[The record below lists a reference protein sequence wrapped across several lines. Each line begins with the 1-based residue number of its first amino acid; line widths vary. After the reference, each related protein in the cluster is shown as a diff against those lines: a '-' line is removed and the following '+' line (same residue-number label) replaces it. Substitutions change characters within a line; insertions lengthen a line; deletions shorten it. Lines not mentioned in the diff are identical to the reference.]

1 MRIRASHSVNL
12 LAVAAL
18 FAACLGAVSG
28 CGSEKEADS
37 RADVTTDR
45 ARQVAAAWDGST
57 AAAAWRAGY
66 YPMGE
71 TVQLPRGGL
80 RSQADKQAYEDQSL
94 VLRGKLPVTWPKDG
108 RVTWARSGS
117 VTRSLVGADESYKS
131 LAGAGVN
138 GKPHLT
144 VTGAK
149 LGEMSVATSRGPATV
164 PAWLFTLVGY
174 ASPLKQAAAVPSKL
188 PRPPIR
194 PARDIPGYP
203 INRLVRIAADGGS
216 VTVVA
221 LHGVCDDG
229 PEVDVL
235 ETRGSVVLSA
245 SVKYRKDGGD
255 CTKQARTQQ
264 VTVKLERPVGDRVLL
279 DAPTGRPV
287 PYKGPHGPSA
297 TWS

>member
-1 MRIRASHSVNL
+1 MRITASRSVNL
-12 LAVAAL
+12 LPVAAL
-18 FAACLGAVSG
+18 FAVCLGAVSG

-37 RADVTTDR
+37 RADVATDR
-45 ARQVAAAWDGST
+45 ARKVAAAWDGST

-71 TVQLPRGGL
+71 TVQLPQGGL
-80 RSQADKQAYEDQSL
+80 RSQADMQAYDDQSF
-94 VLRGKLPVTWPKDG
+94 VLRGKLPDTWPKDV
-108 RVTWARSGS
+108 RVTWAGSGP
-117 VTRSLVGADESYKS
+117 VTRSLVGPDESYKA
-131 LAGAGVN
+131 LAGAGLN

-149 LGEMSVATSRGPATV
+149 LGEMSVATSRGPAAV
-164 PAWLFTLVGY
+164 PAWLFTLDGY
-174 ASPLKQAAAVPSKL
+174 ASPLKRAAAVPSKP

-203 INRLVRIAADGGS
+203 INRLVQIAADGRS

-229 PEVDVL
+229 PVVDVL

-255 CTKQARTQQ
+255 CTKQARMQQ

-279 DAPTGRPV
+279 DAPTGQPV
-287 PYKGPHGPSA
+287 PYKGTHGTSA